1 MNWHS
6 RYLQQAAWTH
16 NLRNYLFD
24 KAGLKNARRVL
35 EVGCGTGA
43 ILRELTPP
51 ASLTCTGVRHTLALA
66 GSARECHGLDLDPAA
81 LAECRIH
88 APAVSLTRGDGHSL
102 PYPDKSFD
110 IAYCHFLL
118 LWVHDPLQV
127 VREMAR
133 VGHMV
138 LALAE
143 PDYSQRVDEPAAL
156 KPLGEWQT
164 ESLRRQG
171 ANPSF
176 GVMLAET
183 FHQAGIS
190 LIETGPIQGQAV
202 MRSVVDWE
210 NEWAVIEADLEGIA
224 PGEEIQKMK
233 KVDEAARKH
242 GKRTLHV
249 PTYFAWGKT

>member
-6 RYLQQAAWTH
+6 RYLQQAAWTRD
-16 NLRNYLFD
+16 LRAYLFEQ
-24 KAGLKNARRVL
+24 AGLTIARRVL

-43 ILRELTPP
+43 ILRELTTP
-51 ASLTCTGVRHTLALA
+51 ASL
-66 GSARECHGLDLDPAA
+66 HGLDLDPAA

-88 APAVSLTRGDGHSL
+88 ASAVSLTHGDGHHL

-118 LWVHDPLQV
+118 LWVNDPLQV

-133 VGHMV
+133 VGRTV

-156 KPLGEWQT
+156 KSLGEWQT
-164 ESLRRQG
+164 KSLRQQG

-176 GVMLAET
+176 GAMLAEI
-183 FHQAGIS
+183 FYQAGIS
-190 LIETGPIQGQAV
+190 LIETGPIQRQAV
-202 MRSVVDWE
+202 MRSVEDWE
-210 NEWAVIEADLEGIA
+210 NEWAVIETDLKGIA
-224 PGEEIQKMK
+224 SGEEIQKMK
-233 KVDEAARKH
+233 KLDEAARKH

-249 PTYFAWGKT
+249 PAYFAWGKS